1 MASSSS
7 PLWKYFL
14 GHGLSTLYYREN
26 VQYNMPDHY
35 VPPPPGEDDD
45 ACDALTCTVCTD
57 NCGLAYVDMVIFLCL
72 ALFVFFRVSRFV

>member
-26 VQYNMPDHY
+26 VQYTMPDHY
-35 VPPPPGEDDD
+35 VPPPPGEDDEVCD
-45 ACDALTCTVCTD
+45 TLACVDD
-57 NCGLAYVDMVIFLCL
+57 CGLGYVDMVIFMCL
-72 ALFVFFRVSRFV
+72 ALFVLIRVSRIV

>member
-14 GHGLSTLYYREN
+14 SHGLSTLYYSEN

-45 ACDALTCTVCTD
+45 ETCAVDELYC
-57 NCGLAYVDMVIFLCL
+57 NMGYVDAAIFMCL
-72 ALFVFFRVSRFV
+72 ALFVLTRVVRIG